1 MWIYPCVTLVGQ
13 GGRGRGGARGL
24 VLLFVCSVVHNIKQK
39 DKRLELD
46 PHAKQTGHSARDDTV
61 SVVRASPRDLRGDE
75 VAFFGAGLGSGNE
88 GDIPSC
94 AAGVRVKAGASMLTA
109 PPPIKGLMMPPR
121 SLASSLARR

>member
-1 MWIYPCVTLVGQ
+1 MDGTVMWIYPCVTLVGQ

-24 VLLFVCSVVHNIKQK
+24 VLLLVCFVVHNIKQK

-75 VAFFGAGLGSGNE
+75 VA
-88 GDIPSC
+88 
-94 AAGVRVKAGASMLTA
+94 
-109 PPPIKGLMMPPR
+109 
-121 SLASSLARR
+121 SLAQGWDRETRAIFLHARRACVLKRGPPC